1 MHEAMRLTPLRWM
14 EAVRRTA
21 ESVIE
26 SAQQSIASDHE
37 AEQVQFAALDVRAL
51 IAQVGTPNTMCFR
64 GNYDPIRPVTT
75 GQMDLRR

>member
-26 SAQQSIASDHE
+26 SARQAQDSEHAADRL
-37 AEQVQFAALDVRAL
+37 QFSALDVRAL
-51 IAQVGTPNTMCFR
+51 IAQVGTPHTMCFR

-75 GQMDLRR
+75 GQMDVRR